1 MARCPPHL
9 GCRPVRRADKLIL
22 VFVCLLVYGA
32 TNYGGIRSPDA
43 EVVFRTAESLESR
56 RSFAVPRPLET

>member
-1 MARCPPHL
+1 M
-9 GCRPVRRADKLIL
+9 RRADKLIL
-22 VFVCLLVYGA
+22 FFVCLLVYGA